1 MPKDEGYSKKKKTIK
16 HKKKEV
22 FKKFTRRLD
31 KNLSIKYVWNKMRV
45 LKNRLNTV
53 EWNKWQGRNRELEID
68 NTIEKLASLWAA
80 ENPDLNFSHR
90 NGLHNDNDTS
100 RLDK

>member
-1 MPKDEGYSKKKKTIK
+1 
-16 HKKKEV
+16 
-22 FKKFTRRLD
+22 
-31 KNLSIKYVWNKMRV
+31 MRV
-45 LKNRLNTV
+45 LKNRFNTV

-68 NTIEKLASLWAA
+68 NTIEKLAPPWAA

-100 RLDK
+100 RQGIYGWKKWIDLLGEK